1 MGADI
6 RREINDFYGRF
17 ATENKIDYA
26 DAVRYLN
33 NNEVLEWRDSVEGY
47 IEEIRKEQNPVIRER
62 LFREYNARAYG
73 SRITRLESLNSS
85 IDNKLSQLYARA
97 NDQFREVLGENYTDG
112 YYRTIYD
119 IQNRFGYSS
128 MFATVNDRIVDNAVS
143 YPWSGANFSDRL
155 WKQKADLLN
164 QLRETLT
171 TGFIRGESVQ
181 DMARRIAKRLE
192 ASQSNALRLIR
203 TESSHI
209 HNVAELDAYREC
221 GFEEYEFMASLSERT
236 CEVCGR
242 LDGKRFKLSDKQ
254 YGVNFPPLHPNCRCT
269 TIAFDPD
276 DNLDDLKAGEM
287 EYEEWKREF
296 VDSVGDKCM
305 SAYANDWTG
314 AKPVTHTAEELEMLK
329 EYANENG
336 VKLYQRKPFNG
347 DIELLKGQIGTISNL
362 RKEFKLTSPI
372 QIGWKRMSFDDF
384 AETSSNGQE
393 IWINELALMSREVTE
408 ANLCADNYLAACTAE
423 GIAAHEMGH
432 IIASKIKT
440 GKTGLDIYKQAVYN
454 VSGEIL
460 TDEEA
465 LKLLYEKVSHYS
477 TEFWTDK
484 NGNLRYI
491 EIIPE
496 VISIEITNPTKYSSE
511 FLRLLREECGL

>member
-33 NNEVLEWRDSVEGY
+33 NNEVLEWRDSVERY

-97 NDQFREVLGENYTDG
+97 NEQFREVLGENYTDG

-128 MFATVNDRIVDNAVS
+128 MFATVNDRIVENAVS

-181 DMARRIAKRLE
+181 DMARRIVKRLE
-192 ASQSNALRLIR
+192 VSQSNALRLIR

-221 GFEEYEFMASLSERT
+221 GFEEYEFMASLGEQT

-242 LDGKRFKLSDKQ
+242 LDGKRFKLNDKQ

-276 DNLDDLKAGEM
+276 DNLEDMKSGELG
-287 EYEEWKREF
+287 YEEWKREF
-296 VDSVGDKCM
+296 VEGKLNAPTEDNSQFSKSPRINTG
-305 SAYANDWTG
+305 SAAVFTRTPNG
-314 AKPVTHTAEELEMLK
+314 IKPFEITA
-329 EYANENG
+329 YHADGTNNNIFISSG
-336 VKLYQRKPFNG
+336 VKEFTKPRDIHKLDKQFTDVYKLLNVQG
-347 DIELLKGQIGTISNL
+347 NIELPKICIASVDEIASNAAAAYNVVDNTL
-362 RKEFKLTSPI
+362 FINERIFDLPT
-372 QIGWKRMSFDDF
+372 DDF
-384 AETSSNGQE
+384 ACPD
-393 IWINELALMSREVTE
+393 NELSTILHECLHWKDAAEYRALFGAITSQ
-408 ANLCADNYLAACTAE
+408 NYHSEYLPY
-423 GIAAHEMGH
+423 INQK
-432 IIASKIKT
+432 SKIALDNLQKKGYNISSVSSYAKT
-440 GKTGLDIYKQAVYN
+440 SIVRGLFDEVYTEYRVN
-454 VSGEIL
+454 VIL
-460 TDEEA
+460 
-465 LKLLYEKVSHYS
+465 K
-477 TEFWTDK
+477 
-484 NGNLRYI
+484 G
-491 EIIPE
+491 
-496 VISIEITNPTKYSSE
+496 
-511 FLRLLREECGL
+511 

>member
-296 VDSVGDKCM
+296 VTERAGTPEKLS
-305 SAYANDWTG
+305 
-314 AKPVTHTAEELEMLK
+314 TAEQKVLTNQRNSDIISLKVRDFVDRLERGKVNLSIIDSKQAPHLQMDSKSLAELK
-329 EYANENG
+329 RYFEYQKYLSTSSTPITSHPKFDIKSVLFDWIDPAEL
-336 VKLYQRKPFNG
+336 VKKYAGK
-347 DIELLKGQIGTISNL
+347 GTIVS
-362 RKEFKLTSPI
+362 RKNSDFPYEYVSTDEY
-372 QIGWKRMSFDDF
+372 IGVTFDKAVGSFVPTKRML
-384 AETSSNGQE
+384 
-393 IWINELALMSREVTE
+393 IV
-408 ANLCADNYLAACTAE
+408 Y
-423 GIAAHEMGH
+423 
-432 IIASKIKT
+432 SK
-440 GKTGLDIYKQAVYN
+440 
-454 VSGEIL
+454 SGVHVLPVLE
-460 TDEEA
+460 
-465 LKLLYEKVSHYS
+465 
-477 TEFWTDK
+477 
-484 NGNLRYI
+484 R
-491 EIIPE
+491 
-496 VISIEITNPTKYSSE
+496 
-511 FLRLLREECGL
+511 